1 MEYGFKVIA
10 RIKEDL
16 DQEERKR
23 ITEKIEYL
31 KNALG
36 IQQIDDETY
45 IRVRTNNRDLSSAC
59 LFYLELKDIKK
70 FFTKLEYYDYID
82 DEMEIAV

>member
-10 RIKEDL
+10 RIKDDL
-16 DQEERKR
+16 NIEEREK

-31 KNALG
+31 KNILG
-36 IQQIDDETY
+36 IYQVDDETY
-45 IRVRTNNRDLSSAC
+45 IRVRTNNRDFAKAC
-59 LFYLELKDIKK
+59 GFYYELKDEKND
-70 FFTKLEYYDYID
+70 FSKLEYYDYID